1 CNIFVAEVVY
11 QVLPERWKRR
21 IAGY

>member
-1 CNIFVAEVVY
+1 FVAEVVY